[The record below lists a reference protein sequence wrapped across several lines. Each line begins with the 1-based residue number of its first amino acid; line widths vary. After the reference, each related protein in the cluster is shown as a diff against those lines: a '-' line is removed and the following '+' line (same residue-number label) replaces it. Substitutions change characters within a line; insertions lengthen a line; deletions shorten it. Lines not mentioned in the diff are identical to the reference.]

1 MIKTILNK
9 MTKKPVGTE
18 LMTPSRLS
26 VLIATGA
33 NDVGNRNEVEYDL
46 LPNTQKQ
53 K

>member
-9 MTKKPVGTE
+9 MTKE

-33 NDVGNRNEVEYDL
+33 NDSGNRNEVEYDL